1 VQKLPLEGRVAL
13 VTGGGR
19 GVGAGV
25 SRVLASQGADIAIN
39 YHRDQAAAEE
49 TARSITQMGRRVRLY
64 RASVADLDA
73 CATLVDEVVRDFG
86 GLNILVNNAGV
97 ATRSAP
103 VETTEL
109 KELHRMMQVHAFGPF
124 YLIKRALPH
133 LEAAGRGDVI
143 ILSSVA
149 TKAWLAFSSAYAM
162 AKAAGEAL
170 VRTLAKEVNS
180 RGIYVNAVAPGLVAT
195 EMGRRLAR
203 ASARVHD
210 LRELDPHMP
219 FQHVCTPDEVANLI
233 AFLCSPANTYLTG
246 QVIYIDGARDG
257 LPTAPLWRAPV

>member
-1 VQKLPLEGRVAL
+1 MQKLPLEGRVAL

-39 YHRDQAAAEE
+39 YHRDAAAAED
-49 TARSITQMGRRVRLY
+49 TARSVKQMGRRVQLY
-64 RASVADLDA
+64 RASVADPDA
-73 CATLVDEVVRDFG
+73 CATMVDEVARDFG
-86 GLNILVNNAGV
+86 GLSILVNNAGV
-97 ATRSAP
+97 ASRSAP
-103 VETTEL
+103 VATAEL

-143 ILSSVA
+143 MLSSVT
-149 TKAWLAFSSAYAM
+149 TKAWLPCSSVYAM

-170 VRTLAKEVNS
+170 VHTLSKEVNS

-195 EMGRRLAR
+195 EMGRRLVR
-203 ASARVHD
+203 ATAGVTD

-219 FQHVCTPDEVANLI
+219 FQHVCTPEEVASLI
-233 AFLCSPANTYLTG
+233 AFLCSPANTYVTG

-257 LPTAPLWRAPV
+257 LPAAPQR